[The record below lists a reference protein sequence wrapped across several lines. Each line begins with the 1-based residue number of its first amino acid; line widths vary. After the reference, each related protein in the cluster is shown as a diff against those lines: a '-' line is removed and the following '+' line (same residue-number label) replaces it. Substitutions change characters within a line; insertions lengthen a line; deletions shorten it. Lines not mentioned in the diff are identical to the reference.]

1 MLSWWKK
8 TRKQT
13 LEQMMSPTDIADS
26 VVSQLDELISL
37 ETNRA
42 RHIRL
47 MQIRAKAQE
56 LAAALAGA

>member
-1 MLSWWKK
+1 
-8 TRKQT
+8 
-13 LEQMMSPTDIADS
+13 MSPTDIADS
-26 VVSQLDELISL
+26 MVSQLDELISV

-56 LAAALAGA
+56 LATALAGTGV

>member
-1 MLSWWKK
+1 
-8 TRKQT
+8 
-13 LEQMMSPTDIADS
+13 MSPTDIADS
-26 VVSQLDELISL
+26 VVSQLDELISI

-56 LAAALAGA
+56 LVTALAGA